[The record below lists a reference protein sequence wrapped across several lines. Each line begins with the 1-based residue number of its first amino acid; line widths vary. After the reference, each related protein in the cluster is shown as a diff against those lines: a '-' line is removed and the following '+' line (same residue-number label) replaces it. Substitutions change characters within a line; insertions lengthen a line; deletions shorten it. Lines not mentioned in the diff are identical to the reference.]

1 MPDPPERARAC
12 LLMTCAPAARP
23 RACLNIWCGSQAR
36 PRACLLIS
44 CAARARARACL
55 LMTCEDLPRPRAALI
70 MESTPAMRARACLL
84 MTCAR
89 QGDSH
94 LSPCLVYIEG
104 QPVQPI
110 AVSLTDDCDQVAIT
124 ATLEFAAP
132 LPDNLWPPAA
142 ISLDL
147 LGQRYELLGES
158 YSRTRR
164 FGERGW
170 TLVASSPAAR
180 LQSRYA
186 EPVSGNLDGPASTLA
201 RQLAGPVPLVWTM
214 VDWQVQ
220 PGRLSAAGQAPLELL
235 RTLVSAAGGTLSSDP
250 DGRLRAQVWPPYP
263 PADWPTH
270 RAATVD
276 SLHHMIAVSD
286 SEDSR
291 DLYNAVTVSADAE
304 STGASL
310 RIEEDA
316 DQRVGTVTEVVVYQ
330 VPWRDEFDLR
340 HCGKSLVV
348 LADLGI
354 EEREIIDELIEIQ
367 QGSGRTQ
374 YPIHGI
380 VAARWN
386 QIDLGSITPAEDG
399 TLETAIT
406 GESLLYLSYKTRAR
420 RYRVDAGEIDP
431 EPLLVVVEDT

>member
-1 MPDPPERARAC
+1 MPEQERVRSC
-12 LLMTCAPAARP
+12 LLMTCGPAARP
-23 RACLNIWCGSQAR
+23 RACLTIWCVRQAR
-36 PRACLLIS
+36 PRARLLMT
-44 CAARARARACL
+44 CAAQSRARARL
-55 LMTCEDLPRPRAALI
+55 LMSCEAFPRPRTCLI
-70 MESTPAMRARACLL
+70 MESTRATRPRACLL

-89 QGDSH
+89 QGDSR
-94 LSPCLVYIEG
+94 LSPCSVYIQG

-110 AVSLTDDCDQVAIT
+110 AVSLTDDSEQMAIT

-132 LPDNLWPPAA
+132 LPDRLWPPAA

-180 LQSRYA
+180 LQSRYT
-186 EPVSGNLDGPASTLA
+186 EPVSGGLDGAASTLA
-201 RQLAGPVPLVWTM
+201 RQLAGAVPLLWTM

-220 PGRLSAAGQAPLELL
+220 PGRWTAAGQAPLELL

-250 DGRLRAQVWPPYP
+250 DGTLRAQVWPPYP
-263 PADWPTH
+263 PADWSAH
-270 RAATVD
+270 IAATVD

-291 DLYNAVTVSADAE
+291 ELYNAVTVSADAE
-304 STGASL
+304 SGGASL

-316 DQRVGTVTEVVVYQ
+316 DQRVGTVTEVLVYQ
-330 VPWRDEFDLR
+330 VPWRDAFDLR
-340 HCGKSLVV
+340 HCGKDLVV

-354 EEREIIDELIEIQ
+354 EEREIVDELIEIQ
-367 QGSGRTQ
+367 QGTGRTQ

-399 TLETAIT
+399 TIETAVV

-420 RYRVDAGEIDP
+420 RYSIDAGETTP
-431 EPLLVVVEDT
+431 EPILVVAEDS